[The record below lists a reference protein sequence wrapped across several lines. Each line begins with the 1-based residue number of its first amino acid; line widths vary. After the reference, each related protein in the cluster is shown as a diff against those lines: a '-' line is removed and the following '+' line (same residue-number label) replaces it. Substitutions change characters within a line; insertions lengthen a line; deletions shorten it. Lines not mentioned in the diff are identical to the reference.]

1 MVLLLYSVREFWKR
15 CQTSLRGMLC
25 LLKITKTFQAFLTVL
40 CNKAN
45 LLAVHYSWDGKN
57 LLIVSCWLSNRQQ
70 AVPVPQWAQPSP
82 MLLNYNSMLSTQ
94 RISWSHQPLE
104 NILIETTSI
113 IKYGSTI
120 CQAVGGK
127 KCFKGP
133 VCMLEYTAMH
143 MKLLLQDDRK
153 LLFICR
159 KHRWNGRTTSWE
171 SPKEQLINN

>member
-1 MVLLLYSVREFWKR
+1 MALLLYSVREFWKR

-45 LLAVHYSWDGKN
+45 LLAVHYSWDSKN

-82 MLLNYNSMLSTQ
+82 VLLNYNSMLSTQ

-120 CQAVGGK
+120 CQAIGGK
-127 KCFKGP
+127 NALKVVY
-133 VCMLEYTAMH
+133 VCLSIQQCSAHEAALARWQKAGVH
-143 MKLLLQDDRK
+143 LQK
-153 LLFICR
+153 TQVEWKKNFLGVS
-159 KHRWNGRTTSWE
+159 KRT
-171 SPKEQLINN
+171 IN